1 MPTYE
6 YGCDCGYAVE
16 VFHAIGEKP
25 EIKCICGKVC
35 HKLITSFYL
44 GGNNVPSLSE
54 MKTDLKENH
63 GIEQVRL
70 IDGTFK
76 DFYQGVK
83 RDSGR
88 VQEEMKQNKES
99 YKPTKVK
106 PLTNKEADKRV
117 AILKEKRESKEF
129 AKRKITI

>member
-54 MKTDLKENH
+54 MKTDLRENH
-63 GIEQVRL
+63 GIEKIRM

-76 DFYQGVK
+76 DFYRGVK
-83 RDSGR
+83 KDSSR
-88 VQEEMKQNKES
+88 IQEELKENKERHNPRKDNCLS
-99 YKPTKVK
+99 E
-106 PLTNKEADKRV
+106 KEADKRV
-117 AILKEKRESKEF
+117 SILKEKRASKEF
-129 AKRKITI
+129 SKRKITI